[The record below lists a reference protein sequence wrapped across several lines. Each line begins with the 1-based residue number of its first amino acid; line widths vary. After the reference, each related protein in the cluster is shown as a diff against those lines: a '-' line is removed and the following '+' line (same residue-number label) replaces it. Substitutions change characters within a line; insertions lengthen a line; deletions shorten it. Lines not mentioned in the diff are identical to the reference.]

1 MLNRLDHCVVSRVA
15 SLAMSTLGPV
25 AAGVLTGALAAVLRW
40 RRTRPPRWL
49 RPSTSS
55 AEGYAAIMAKLE
67 AQQVI
72 APEEPWRCEEPRRG
86 VADRTPPQA
95 SELGA
100 LRARGPR
107 ES

>member
-1 MLNRLDHCVVSRVA
+1 MLNRLDHCVVGRVA

-25 AAGVLTGALAAVLRW
+25 AAGVLTGALAAVLSWCRN
-40 RRTRPPRWL
+40 RPPRWL

-67 AQQVI
+67 AQQAI
-72 APEEPWRCEEPRRG
+72 APEEREEPRRG
-86 VADRTPPQA
+86 VADRTPPLA

-100 LRARGPR
+100 PRARGPR